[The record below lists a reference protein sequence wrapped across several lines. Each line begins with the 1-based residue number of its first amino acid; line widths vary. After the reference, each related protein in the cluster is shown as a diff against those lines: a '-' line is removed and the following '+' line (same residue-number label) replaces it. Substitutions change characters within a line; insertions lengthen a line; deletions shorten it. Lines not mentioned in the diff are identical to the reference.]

1 MGLETN
7 DIIEVLNRYSKVPVP
22 EKIIQ
27 FIRDCTVSYGKVKLV
42 LKHNKYYIESSH
54 PSVIQLLLRD
64 PLIRGARVMDEAPK
78 DQGIAAVKSATSLL
92 TDKANAAPTAASAST
107 AAKRDG
113 DLFNAVMGAD
123 RGG

>member
-1 MGLETN
+1 VGLETN

-22 EKIIQ
+22 EKIIK

-42 LKHNKYYIESSH
+42 LKHNKYFIESSH

-64 PLIRGARVMDEAPK
+64 PLVRGARVIDEAPK

-92 TDKANAAPTAASAST
+92 TEKANTAPTGASAPI
-107 AAKRDG
+107 AARKDG
-113 DLFNAVMGAD
+113 DLFTAMMGTN
-123 RGG
+123 RGE